1 MDEVVLKKKW
11 VGFFFFLLKRKDQF
25 YIFFRDHFINLLH
38 IRNQTHMYVS
48 KYRKWKVYIL
58 IAKCLFVNGSS
69 VYYRQCERVK
79 QDSLDSL

>member
-1 MDEVVLKKKW
+1 M
-11 VGFFFFLLKRKDQF
+11 F
-25 YIFFRDHFINLLH
+25 
-38 IRNQTHMYVS
+38 S

>member
-38 IRNQTHMYVS
+38 IRNQTHMYVFQVQKVEGLHFNS
-48 KYRKWKVYIL
+48 KVPICEWQQCIL
-58 IAKCLFVNGSS
+58 QAV
-69 VYYRQCERVK
+69 
-79 QDSLDSL
+79 